1 MVGNGLAASEAELG
15 AIIRYLN
22 VTYAKQP
29 AKPEQ
34 QQFQQDPP
42 QSKISPRL
50 TAQQTAGMELYTQRF
65 CIGCHGPAGKSP
77 VSSNYP
83 VLAGQNQEYLIQQF
97 KDIRGGS
104 RNNALTST
112 MSALVQN
119 VTNEEI
125 TAIATY
131 LAAQK

>member
-15 AIIRYLN
+15 VIIRYLN

-29 AKPEQ
+29 ANPEQ
-34 QQFQQDPP
+34 QQFQQDLSLS
-42 QSKISPRL
+42 SKSRDL
-50 TAQQTAGMELYTQRF
+50 NAQQTAGMELYTQRF

-83 VLAGQNQEYLIQQF
+83 VLAGQNREYLIQQF
-97 KDIRGGS
+97 KDIRGGL